1 MLGPRATSDPSS
13 LLAMAAEQGH
23 PHELSPVLSKFLDR
37 HLEKGIYD
45 EADIMKAKLALLSNT
60 NMVDFAMDIHKAL
73 NNSED
78 VPQSMKMRRSEVVAR
93 LRKLQ
98 LDVDP
103 IIKCLESPNV
113 VRNFR
118 QDKAFNL
125 QFLQE
130 DFSISADHV
139 EALYQYAKFQ
149 FECGNYEMAAD
160 LLQPYRTLCTSSERN
175 MSALWGKLSSDILM
189 QNFEAARDDINKL
202 KDAIDNQTFAQP
214 LVQLQQRTWLLH
226 WSLFVFWNHEKG
238 KDDLIDLFMS
248 PAYLAAIQ
256 INAQHL
262 LRYLAAA
269 VVVHKKKRNALK
281 EVIRTIQQ
289 EAYEYS
295 DPVTQFLE
303 SLFVH
308 YDFDGAQQ
316 QLKECEDVL
325 DNDFFLVA
333 CKEEFLENARLFVFE
348 TYCRIHQT
356 IDITLL
362 AERLNMDLQ
371 AAEKWITN
379 LILNARLNAKIDSK
393 SNTVVMGMQA
403 ESVHEQ
409 LIEKSKQLSMRTFA
423 LANAVVG
430 SSRV

>member
-1 MLGPRATSDPSS
+1 
-13 LLAMAAEQGH
+13 
-23 PHELSPVLSKFLDR
+23 
-37 HLEKGIYD
+37 
-45 EADIMKAKLALLSNT
+45 MKSKLALLKDT
-60 NMVDFAMDIHKAL
+60 NMVDFAMDIYKAL
-73 NNSED
+73 NGTEE
-78 VPQSMKMRRSEVVAR
+78 VPQNMKDRRGEVVTR

-98 LDVDP
+98 ADVDP

-130 DFSISADHV
+130 DFSIGADHV
-139 EALYQYAKFQ
+139 EALFQYAKFQ
-149 FECGNYEMAAD
+149 FECGNYAMAAE
-160 LLQPYRTLCTSSERN
+160 LLQPYRTLCTSTERN
-175 MSALWGKLSSDILM
+175 MSALWGKLASDILM
-189 QNFEAARDDINKL
+189 QNFEAAREDINKL
-202 KDAIDNQTFAQP
+202 RDAIDNQTFAPP

-226 WSLFVFWNHEKG
+226 WSLFVFWNHENG
-238 KDDLIDLFMS
+238 KNDLIDLYMS
-248 PAYLAAIQ
+248 PPYLAAIQ

-269 VVVHKKKRNALK
+269 VVVNKRRRTVLK
-281 EVIRTIQQ
+281 DLIRTIQQ

-316 QLKECEDVL
+316 QLKECEDVI
-325 DNDFFLVA
+325 DNDFFLTA
-333 CKEEFLENARLFVFE
+333 CKEEFVENARLFIFE

-356 IDITLL
+356 IDIKLL
-362 AERLNMDLQ
+362 AGRLNMDIE
-371 AAEKWITN
+371 AAEKWIAN

-393 SNTVVMGMQA
+393 SGTVVMGTQTQ
-403 ESVHEQ
+403 SVHEQ
-409 LIEKSKQLSMRTFA
+409 LIERSKQLSVRTFM
-423 LANAVVG
+423 LANTCVG
-430 SSRV
+430 AGRA